1 MSRINVDLT
10 EGRWCGSADRSNR
23 SRPTSTSPRTPFG
36 RNRAMNLQTDLPLRF
51 AVERQERER
60 ERLGRERLV
69 VQARERLV
77 VRNRVAVRRRLG
89 ANVVR
94 LGVWLTTD
102 QESEPV
108 LSR

>member
-1 MSRINVDLT
+1 
-10 EGRWCGSADRSNR
+10 
-23 SRPTSTSPRTPFG
+23 
-36 RNRAMNLQTDLPLRF
+36 MNLQTDLPLRF

-60 ERLGRERLV
+60 ERL
-69 VQARERLV
+69 ARERLV

>member
-10 EGRWCGSADRSNR
+10 EGRWCGSADRSKR
-23 SRPTSTSPRTPFG
+23 KRPTATSPRTPFR
-36 RNRAMNLQTDLPLRF
+36 RNRPMNLQTDLPLRF

-60 ERLGRERLV
+60 ERL
-69 VQARERLV
+69 ARERLV

-94 LGVWLTTD
+94 LGVCVTTH
-102 QESEPV
+102 QENERG
-108 LSR
+108 LS